1 MNIKED
7 FFSDLLLKDS
17 FFLLIKPEDN
27 IYLNTSI
34 RNSFFEELGSL
45 VKLGL
50 KNIEISWSNNEKW
63 LDFVSEIKLNF
74 PQINLGSAS
83 IVNKQSIEDSLK
95 IGLNFSMMKFWDKDL
110 FNYSK
115 SKNYLLIPGI
125 NNLKDLKEAI
135 DLNCNIIKIYPIKS
149 KDSSINIFSQIALI
163 ILIGISTKNSI
174 LIVDY
179 TNQIRTTGAKIE
191 EALMEACK
199 LRIRPIIMTSLSTMI
214 AMLPLIVGNIGPGA
228 GEASRLAVGSTIF
241 GGMIISTFFTLYVTP
256 TMYLTLA
263 KNTKRIDAVDLELE
277 KQLIKK

>member
-1 MNIKED
+1 MNNKED
-7 FFSDLLLKDS
+7 SFSEYLKIES

-27 IYLNTSI
+27 IYSNASK
-34 RNSFFEELGSL
+34 RNSFFEELENL

-125 NNLKDLKEAI
+125 KNIKDLEEAI
-135 DLNCNIIKIYPIKS
+135 NLNCNIIKIYPIKS
-149 KDSSINIFSQIALI
+149 KDNSIDILNYKNIDFIAAGGLSINDLKTCKSLGYKAVVVGDKAIKNKKFDPKIFEWL
-163 ILIGISTKNSI
+163 KN
-174 LIVDY
+174 
-179 TNQIRTTGAKIE
+179 N
-191 EALMEACK
+191 
-199 LRIRPIIMTSLSTMI
+199 
-214 AMLPLIVGNIGPGA
+214 
-228 GEASRLAVGSTIF
+228 
-241 GGMIISTFFTLYVTP
+241 
-256 TMYLTLA
+256 
-263 KNTKRIDAVDLELE
+263 
-277 KQLIKK
+277 

>member
-7 FFSDLLLKDS
+7 SFSDLLLKES

-27 IYLNTSI
+27 IYSNSFI

-50 KNIEISWSNNEKW
+50 KNIEIRWSNNEKW

-125 NNLKDLKEAI
+125 KNLKDLEEAI
-135 DLNCNIIKIYPIKS
+135 NLNCNIIKIYPIKN
-149 KDSSINIFSQIALI
+149 KASSIDILNFESIDFIAAGGLSI
-163 ILIGISTKNSI
+163 NDVKTYQSLGYKAIVIGDKGI
-174 LIVDY
+174 
-179 TNQIRTTGAKIE
+179 
-191 EALMEACK
+191 
-199 LRIRPIIMTSLSTMI
+199 
-214 AMLPLIVGNIGPGA
+214 
-228 GEASRLAVGSTIF
+228 
-241 GGMIISTFFTLYVTP
+241 
-256 TMYLTLA
+256 
-263 KNTKRIDAVDLELE
+263 
-277 KQLIKK
+277 IKKKFDPKIYEWLKNN